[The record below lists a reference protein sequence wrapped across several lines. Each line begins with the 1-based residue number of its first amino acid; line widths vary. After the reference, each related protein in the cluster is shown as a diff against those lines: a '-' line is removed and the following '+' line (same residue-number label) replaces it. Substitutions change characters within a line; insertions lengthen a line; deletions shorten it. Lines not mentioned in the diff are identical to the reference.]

1 MRTGHYVHITNF
13 REAGMSDRLISS
25 VHIQGLFGLYD
36 YKLPKEGE
44 LDDAAILYGDN
55 GVGKSTV
62 LRLAFHLLSAGNNKG
77 HRTALYRAEFS
88 QLEVVLTSGIKLS
101 ALRNGDV
108 LILSIIK
115 NHEIIALWEHDPNES
130 ESSVRYEVVGK
141 EVRRVTTNKKQV
153 DLKWYGEK
161 VYLKALANC
170 TPNLFL
176 LNAERYLHS
185 DSIPDATDEVEF
197 RKIMHFEERPKIND
211 LVARTREIG
220 LAQAMNS
227 TFRWIADKAL
237 QGANQGSTNVHAVY
251 GQVLQHL
258 MAPTNNREEMG
269 KVDVDSLS
277 RQLSLIE
284 IKTSLLAN
292 YDLAIPLPMAGF
304 KKALTNNA
312 ASRPELA
319 ASLLKPY
326 IESIEGRLEAVE
338 PIYQLVHRFVET
350 INQFLSD
357 KKIEFKV
364 GTGFKLK
371 NRKGVELDPTQLSS
385 GEQQLLLLFCY
396 VLTARDTSTVFM
408 IDEPEISL
416 NIKWQRQL
424 VQSLLDI
431 TEGAKIQFIFASH
444 SLELLSQ
451 HRNRVIKLDN
461 YHE

>member
-1 MRTGHYVHITNF
+1 
-13 REAGMSDRLISS
+13 MSDRLISS
-25 VHIQGLFGLYD
+25 IHIQGLFGLYD

-44 LDDAAILYGDN
+44 LEDAAILYGDN

-77 HRTALYRAEFS
+77 HRTALYEAEFS
-88 QLEVVLTSGIKLS
+88 SLEVVLISGIILR

-108 LILSIIK
+108 LALSIIQG
-115 NHEIIALWEHDPNES
+115 HEVIALWEHEPKRSDDT
-130 ESSVRYEVVGK
+130 VRYEIVGT
-141 EVRRVTTNKKQV
+141 EVRRVTNNKKDTDV
-153 DLKWYGEK
+153 KLYGERA
-161 VYLKALANC
+161 YLKVLSFY

-176 LNAERYLHS
+176 LNAERRLDS
-185 DSIPDATDEVEF
+185 DSVPDASDEVEF
-197 RKIMHFEERPKIND
+197 RNIMHYEERSRIND
-211 LVARTREIG
+211 LVARSRQVG
-220 LAQAMNS
+220 LAQAMNN
-227 TFRWIADKAL
+227 TFRWIAGKAL
-237 QGANQGSTNVHAVY
+237 QGANQGNTNVHAVY

-258 MAPTNNREEMG
+258 MAPSNNSEALEE
-269 KVDVDSLS
+269 VNVNQLT

-284 IKTSLLAN
+284 IKTSQLAT

-304 KKALTNNA
+304 KKALATRVK
-312 ASRPELA
+312 SRRELA

-326 IESIEGRLEAVE
+326 IESIEGRLRAVE
-338 PIYQLVHRFVET
+338 PIYELVHKFVET

-364 GTGFKLK
+364 GTGFELK
-371 NRKGVELDPTQLSS
+371 NRKGVVLEPAQLSS

-396 VLTARDTSTVFM
+396 VLTARDRSTVFM

-451 HRNRVIKLDN
+451 HRSRVIKLES
-461 YHE
+461 YHG